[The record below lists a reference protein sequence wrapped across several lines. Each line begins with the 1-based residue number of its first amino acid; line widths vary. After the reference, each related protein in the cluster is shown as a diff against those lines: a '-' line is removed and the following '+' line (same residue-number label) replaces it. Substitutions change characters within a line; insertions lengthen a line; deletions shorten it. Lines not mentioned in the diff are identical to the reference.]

1 MEKKSRLTINVG
13 YYKRFDDAELDA
25 AISTVAQLPRT
36 HHLRNYLEDLT
47 AAGTPRQEIAR
58 RLITRMQIASIRKTL
73 AVFGIKK
80 GRIAVNAAWTNEQ

>member
-1 MEKKSRLTINVG
+1 MGKKSRLTINVG

-25 AISTVAQLPRT
+25 AISAVAQLPRT
-36 HHLRNYLEDLT
+36 HHLRNYLADLT

-58 RLITRMQIASIRKTL
+58 RLIARMQIASIRKTL